1 MKWVIGVLYSPCSPP
16 LFQLTAEFAAM
27 KLEHESLQTRHEL
40 LVKDYEQQL
49 RKAHSALHEVEHTAQ
64 ERSKVISHL
73 ETTSA
78 GQVISTLTAKS
89 AWSIKPLH
97 SSFTLQLS
105 LPWFSGEWSKQSE
118 KQTWGSPGVTLCPA
132 ERQPCTQIDPWHYH
146 ASFYSLRRP
155 RLTFWGKKVGAYTAE

>member
-1 MKWVIGVLYSPCSPP
+1 MIGVLYSPCPP
-16 LFQLTAEFAAM
+16 SLFQLTAEFAAM

-49 RKAHSALHEVEHTAQ
+49 HKAHSALHEVEHTAQ

-89 AWSIKPLH
+89 A
-97 SSFTLQLS
+97 
-105 LPWFSGEWSKQSE
+105 
-118 KQTWGSPGVTLCPA
+118 
-132 ERQPCTQIDPWHYH
+132 
-146 ASFYSLRRP
+146 
-155 RLTFWGKKVGAYTAE
+155 